1 MESTVQGLHL
11 QREIVFVAE
20 NSREGLSSTSLDS
33 DRPAGAVCRLIR
45 LNDGF
50 ANFFDRT
57 RAAVRRQIGS
67 NEAARASGQVTL
79 GAPRTTEENRLA
91 ILGIPGQGS
100 APRFALKKAK
110 IFDQRSAGGSIK
122 RAERWH
128 PGGGNSVVDY
138 LRERRVAASLCFRR
152 CGNIRRTLTTAAVD
166 AVTSCAPI
174 LEDLTSISYRALRL
188 FRFGRTYGVFFGTN
202 PIRGDCN
209 QQSGYRSNNSAG
221 NTADG
226 LFVPA

>member
-1 MESTVQGLHL
+1 MESTVQGLQL

-67 NEAARASGQVTL
+67 DEAARTSGQMTL

-91 ILGIPGQGS
+91 ILGIPGQGG
-100 APRFALKKAK
+100 ARRFALKKAK
-110 IFDQRSAGGSIK
+110 IFDQRSAGGTIK
-122 RAERWH
+122 RAERGHSSRW
-128 PGGGNSVVDY
+128 NSIVDD
-138 LRERRVAASLCFRR
+138 LRERRVAASLCFRKR
-152 CGNIRRTLTTAAVD
+152 GNVRRSLTTATIH
-166 AVTSCAPI
+166 AVTSCASTLKNLAAI
-174 LEDLTSISYRALRL
+174 
-188 FRFGRTYGVFFGTN
+188 
-202 PIRGDCN
+202 
-209 QQSGYRSNNSAG
+209 G
-221 NTADG
+221 N
-226 LFVPA
+226 